1 MLLQFA
7 LILAF
12 FLQFLAAGIAIRLT
26 RVTKYNLSWILI
38 SIGFIF
44 MAVRRLVEFLPT
56 ISNFEPQ
63 DFRNIYVWLGVIISF
78 FFAAGVFLIRKIFN
92 YMQRVEDE
100 RRDEEKRLLN
110 AIIQAE
116 EKERKRFA
124 KDLHDGL
131 GPLLSTVKMSVS
143 ALSRLETENQAQEII
158 QNTDIVINEAI
169 KSIREISNNLSPH
182 VLNTFGLA
190 KAVQN
195 FINKINAVHAIEID
209 FQTNLT
215 DERFETST
223 EVVLYRVLCEL
234 INNTIKHAEASR
246 IDIKLM
252 RMPETITIAYED
264 DGIGFVPEEI
274 MNSETPGMG
283 YSNMH
288 SRIHSLKGKIEI
300 NSDKN
305 QGTKAYITVPTTANH
320 ETTEHPYR

>member
-38 SIGFIF
+38 SIGFIL

-56 ISNFEPQ
+56 VSGFEPQ

-78 FFAAGVFLIRKIFN
+78 FFATGVFLIRKIFI

-131 GPLLSTVKMSVS
+131 GPILSTVKMSVS
-143 ALSRLETENQAQEII
+143 ALSRMEKEDHAQEII
-158 QNTDIVINEAI
+158 QNTDMAINEAI

-182 VLNTFGLA
+182 VLTTFGLA

-209 FQTNLT
+209 FQTNLA
-215 DERFETST
+215 DERFDASM

-234 INNTIKHAEASR
+234 INNTIKHAEANR
-246 IDIKLM
+246 IDITMM
-252 RMPETITIAYED
+252 RMSETIAVVYQD
-264 DGIGFVPEEI
+264 NGIGFVPEEVLT
-274 MNSETPGMG
+274 SEQTGMG
-283 YSNMH
+283 YSNMF
-288 SRIHSLKGKIEI
+288 SRIHSLKGKLEI
-300 NSDKN
+300 NSDKK
-305 QGTKAYITVPTTANH
+305 QGTKAYITVPTTDIH
-320 ETTEHPYR
+320 EHTENPYR